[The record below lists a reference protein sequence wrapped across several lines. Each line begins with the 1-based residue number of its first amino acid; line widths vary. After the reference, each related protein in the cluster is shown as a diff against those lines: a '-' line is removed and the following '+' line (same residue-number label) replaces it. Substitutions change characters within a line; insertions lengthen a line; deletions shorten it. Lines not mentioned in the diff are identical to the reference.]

1 MLSIPF
7 DCHKKFC
14 ETGVGA
20 AIRQLSN
27 LMKITQPT
35 GGVA

>member
-7 DCHKKFC
+7 DCYKKIC

-20 AIRQLSN
+20 AIKQLSN
-27 LMKITQPT
+27 LVKIAQPT
-35 GGVA
+35 GGAA